1 MYITRHME
9 KPVMELNE
17 QYPVLLLTGPRQVGK
32 TTMLEHLIEVEG
44 KGRKKVSLDDLT
56 LRELAKT
63 DPKMFFQ
70 LYQPPLLIDEVQYAP
85 ELFPYIK
92 IMVDERHQPGDF
104 WLTGSQLFKMM
115 EGVQESLAGRVALL
129 HLSPLSQSEIMKRP
143 PEPPFS
149 LELPLLSER
158 QNGRQMLNTPKVFQ
172 RIHQG
177 GMPALVTGTYSN
189 ASIFY
194 SSYIDTYME
203 RDVRRLSNDID
214 SLKFLRFLR
223 SVAART
229 SQQVNY
235 KGIADDAE
243 IDQTTAKNWLHVLEA
258 LGIIFLLEPYSN
270 NVLKRTVSTPK
281 LYFYDSGIVCYL
293 TRWSSPETAME
304 GAMSGALLE
313 NYTVA
318 EIIKTYQNAG
328 QEPFLY
334 YYRDKDAREIDLILE
349 RDGKLFPIEIKK
361 MASPPKKLTK
371 VFDLID
377 PAHSD
382 SFNAFA
388 YIRDD
393 KDVMKLVN
401 NFIKNTT
408 PKGAQQNDPFW
419 ERSEIALDTALILYL
434 IHEAPPEE
442 QNFEMLIY
450 MMNFAEVR
458 EEDDQYRSP
467 LDMLFRV
474 LEEEQPNHVAVKQY
488 KAFKQAAGDIC
499 SK

>member
-1 MYITRHME
+1 VYITRHME

-158 QNGRQMLNTPKVFQ
+158 QNGRQMLNTPEVFQ
-172 RIHQG
+172 HIHQG

-349 RDGKLFPIEIKK
+349 QDGKLFPIEIKK

-377 PAHSD
+377 
-382 SFNAFA
+382 
-388 YIRDD
+388 
-393 KDVMKLVN
+393 K
-401 NFIKNTT
+401 
-408 PKGAQQNDPFW
+408 
-419 ERSEIALDTALILYL
+419 
-434 IHEAPPEE
+434 
-442 QNFEMLIY
+442 
-450 MMNFAEVR
+450 
-458 EEDDQYRSP
+458 SP
-467 LDMLFRV
+467 LQRGTGAILCMADQLG
-474 LEEEQPNHVAVKQY
+474 
-488 KAFKQAAGDIC
+488 AFDQNNLIVPI
-499 SK
+499 SLI

>member
-1 MYITRHME
+1 MYIPRHME

-158 QNGRQMLNTPKVFQ
+158 QNGRQMLNTPEVFQ
-172 RIHQG
+172 HIHQG

-377 PAHSD
+377 
-382 SFNAFA
+382 
-388 YIRDD
+388 
-393 KDVMKLVN
+393 K
-401 NFIKNTT
+401 
-408 PKGAQQNDPFW
+408 
-419 ERSEIALDTALILYL
+419 
-434 IHEAPPEE
+434 
-442 QNFEMLIY
+442 
-450 MMNFAEVR
+450 
-458 EEDDQYRSP
+458 SP
-467 LDMLFRV
+467 LQRGTGAILCMADQLG
-474 LEEEQPNHVAVKQY
+474 
-488 KAFKQAAGDIC
+488 AFDQNNLIVPI
-499 SK
+499 SLI

>member
-143 PEPPFS
+143 PEPPFR

-158 QNGRQMLNTPKVFQ
+158 QNGRQMLNTPEVFQ
-172 RIHQG
+172 HIHQG

-349 RDGKLFPIEIKK
+349 QDGKLFPIEIKK

-377 PAHSD
+377 
-382 SFNAFA
+382 
-388 YIRDD
+388 
-393 KDVMKLVN
+393 K
-401 NFIKNTT
+401 
-408 PKGAQQNDPFW
+408 
-419 ERSEIALDTALILYL
+419 
-434 IHEAPPEE
+434 
-442 QNFEMLIY
+442 
-450 MMNFAEVR
+450 
-458 EEDDQYRSP
+458 SP
-467 LDMLFRV
+467 LQRGTGAILCMADQLG
-474 LEEEQPNHVAVKQY
+474 
-488 KAFKQAAGDIC
+488 AFDQNNLIVPI
-499 SK
+499 SLI

>member
-158 QNGRQMLNTPKVFQ
+158 QNGRQMLNTPEVFQ

-281 LYFYDSGIVCYL
+281 LYFYDSSIVCYL

-377 PAHSD
+377 
-382 SFNAFA
+382 
-388 YIRDD
+388 
-393 KDVMKLVN
+393 K
-401 NFIKNTT
+401 
-408 PKGAQQNDPFW
+408 
-419 ERSEIALDTALILYL
+419 
-434 IHEAPPEE
+434 
-442 QNFEMLIY
+442 
-450 MMNFAEVR
+450 
-458 EEDDQYRSP
+458 SP
-467 LDMLFRV
+467 LQRGTGAILCMADQLG
-474 LEEEQPNHVAVKQY
+474 
-488 KAFKQAAGDIC
+488 AFDQNNLIVPI
-499 SK
+499 SLI

>member
-1 MYITRHME
+1 VYITRHME

-44 KGRKKVSLDDLT
+44 KGRRKVSLDDLT

-158 QNGRQMLNTPKVFQ
+158 QNGRQMLNTPEVFQ

-377 PAHSD
+377 
-382 SFNAFA
+382 
-388 YIRDD
+388 
-393 KDVMKLVN
+393 K
-401 NFIKNTT
+401 
-408 PKGAQQNDPFW
+408 
-419 ERSEIALDTALILYL
+419 
-434 IHEAPPEE
+434 
-442 QNFEMLIY
+442 
-450 MMNFAEVR
+450 
-458 EEDDQYRSP
+458 SP
-467 LDMLFRV
+467 LQRGTGAILCMADQLG
-474 LEEEQPNHVAVKQY
+474 
-488 KAFKQAAGDIC
+488 AFDQNNLIVPI
-499 SK
+499 SLI

>member
-158 QNGRQMLNTPKVFQ
+158 QNGRQMLNTPEVFQ
-172 RIHQG
+172 HIHQG

-377 PAHSD
+377 
-382 SFNAFA
+382 
-388 YIRDD
+388 
-393 KDVMKLVN
+393 K
-401 NFIKNTT
+401 
-408 PKGAQQNDPFW
+408 
-419 ERSEIALDTALILYL
+419 
-434 IHEAPPEE
+434 
-442 QNFEMLIY
+442 
-450 MMNFAEVR
+450 
-458 EEDDQYRSP
+458 SP
-467 LDMLFRV
+467 LQRGTGAILFMADQ
-474 LEEEQPNHVAVKQY
+474 LG
-488 KAFKQAAGDIC
+488 AFDQNNLIVPI
-499 SK
+499 SLI

>member
-158 QNGRQMLNTPKVFQ
+158 QNGRQMLNTPEVFQ

-377 PAHSD
+377 
-382 SFNAFA
+382 
-388 YIRDD
+388 
-393 KDVMKLVN
+393 K
-401 NFIKNTT
+401 
-408 PKGAQQNDPFW
+408 
-419 ERSEIALDTALILYL
+419 
-434 IHEAPPEE
+434 
-442 QNFEMLIY
+442 
-450 MMNFAEVR
+450 
-458 EEDDQYRSP
+458 SP
-467 LDMLFRV
+467 LQRGTGAILCMTDQLG
-474 LEEEQPNHVAVKQY
+474 
-488 KAFKQAAGDIC
+488 AFDQNNLIVPI
-499 SK
+499 SLI

>member
-158 QNGRQMLNTPKVFQ
+158 QNGRQMLNTPEVFQ

-281 LYFYDSGIVCYL
+281 LYFYDL

-377 PAHSD
+377 
-382 SFNAFA
+382 
-388 YIRDD
+388 
-393 KDVMKLVN
+393 K
-401 NFIKNTT
+401 
-408 PKGAQQNDPFW
+408 
-419 ERSEIALDTALILYL
+419 
-434 IHEAPPEE
+434 
-442 QNFEMLIY
+442 
-450 MMNFAEVR
+450 
-458 EEDDQYRSP
+458 SP
-467 LDMLFRV
+467 LQRGTGAILCMADQLG
-474 LEEEQPNHVAVKQY
+474 
-488 KAFKQAAGDIC
+488 AFDQNNLIVPI
-499 SK
+499 SLI

>member
-158 QNGRQMLNTPKVFQ
+158 QNGRQMLNTPEVFQ

-377 PAHSD
+377 
-382 SFNAFA
+382 
-388 YIRDD
+388 
-393 KDVMKLVN
+393 K
-401 NFIKNTT
+401 
-408 PKGAQQNDPFW
+408 
-419 ERSEIALDTALILYL
+419 
-434 IHEAPPEE
+434 
-442 QNFEMLIY
+442 
-450 MMNFAEVR
+450 
-458 EEDDQYRSP
+458 SP
-467 LDMLFRV
+467 LQRGTGAILCMADQLS
-474 LEEEQPNHVAVKQY
+474 
-488 KAFKQAAGDIC
+488 AFDQNNLIVPI
-499 SK
+499 SLI

>member
-158 QNGRQMLNTPKVFQ
+158 QNGRQMLNTPEVFQ
-172 RIHQG
+172 RIHLG

-377 PAHSD
+377 
-382 SFNAFA
+382 
-388 YIRDD
+388 
-393 KDVMKLVN
+393 K
-401 NFIKNTT
+401 
-408 PKGAQQNDPFW
+408 
-419 ERSEIALDTALILYL
+419 
-434 IHEAPPEE
+434 
-442 QNFEMLIY
+442 
-450 MMNFAEVR
+450 
-458 EEDDQYRSP
+458 SP
-467 LDMLFRV
+467 LQRGTGAILCMADQLG
-474 LEEEQPNHVAVKQY
+474 
-488 KAFKQAAGDIC
+488 AFDQNNLIVPI
-499 SK
+499 SLI

>member
-158 QNGRQMLNTPKVFQ
+158 QNERQMLNTPEVFQ

-177 GMPALVTGTYSN
+177 GMPALVTGIYSN

-377 PAHSD
+377 
-382 SFNAFA
+382 
-388 YIRDD
+388 
-393 KDVMKLVN
+393 K
-401 NFIKNTT
+401 
-408 PKGAQQNDPFW
+408 
-419 ERSEIALDTALILYL
+419 
-434 IHEAPPEE
+434 
-442 QNFEMLIY
+442 
-450 MMNFAEVR
+450 
-458 EEDDQYRSP
+458 SP
-467 LDMLFRV
+467 LQRGTGAILCMADQLG
-474 LEEEQPNHVAVKQY
+474 
-488 KAFKQAAGDIC
+488 AFDQNNLIVPI
-499 SK
+499 SLI

>member
-32 TTMLEHLIEVEG
+32 TTMLEHLIEVES

-158 QNGRQMLNTPKVFQ
+158 QNGRQMLNTPEVFQ

-377 PAHSD
+377 
-382 SFNAFA
+382 
-388 YIRDD
+388 
-393 KDVMKLVN
+393 K
-401 NFIKNTT
+401 
-408 PKGAQQNDPFW
+408 
-419 ERSEIALDTALILYL
+419 
-434 IHEAPPEE
+434 
-442 QNFEMLIY
+442 
-450 MMNFAEVR
+450 
-458 EEDDQYRSP
+458 SP
-467 LDMLFRV
+467 LQRGTGAILCMADQLG
-474 LEEEQPNHVAVKQY
+474 
-488 KAFKQAAGDIC
+488 AFDQNNLIVPI
-499 SK
+499 SLI

>member
-158 QNGRQMLNTPKVFQ
+158 QNGRQMLNTPEVFQ

-243 IDQTTAKNWLHVLEA
+243 IDQTTAKNWLHFLEA

-377 PAHSD
+377 
-382 SFNAFA
+382 
-388 YIRDD
+388 
-393 KDVMKLVN
+393 K
-401 NFIKNTT
+401 
-408 PKGAQQNDPFW
+408 
-419 ERSEIALDTALILYL
+419 
-434 IHEAPPEE
+434 
-442 QNFEMLIY
+442 
-450 MMNFAEVR
+450 
-458 EEDDQYRSP
+458 SP
-467 LDMLFRV
+467 LQRGTGAILCMADQLG
-474 LEEEQPNHVAVKQY
+474 
-488 KAFKQAAGDIC
+488 AFDQNNLIVPI
-499 SK
+499 SLI

>member
-1 MYITRHME
+1 VYITRHME

-115 EGVQESLAGRVALL
+115 EGVQESLTGRVALL

-149 LELPLLSER
+149 LELSLLSER
-158 QNGRQMLNTPKVFQ
+158 QNGRQMLNTPEVFQ
-172 RIHQG
+172 HIHQG

-189 ASIFY
+189 APIFY

-377 PAHSD
+377 
-382 SFNAFA
+382 
-388 YIRDD
+388 
-393 KDVMKLVN
+393 K
-401 NFIKNTT
+401 
-408 PKGAQQNDPFW
+408 
-419 ERSEIALDTALILYL
+419 
-434 IHEAPPEE
+434 
-442 QNFEMLIY
+442 
-450 MMNFAEVR
+450 
-458 EEDDQYRSP
+458 SP
-467 LDMLFRV
+467 LQRGTGAILCMADQLG
-474 LEEEQPNHVAVKQY
+474 
-488 KAFKQAAGDIC
+488 AFDQNNLIVPI
-499 SK
+499 SLI

>member
-158 QNGRQMLNTPKVFQ
+158 QNGLQMLNTPEVFQ
-172 RIHQG
+172 HIHQG

-377 PAHSD
+377 
-382 SFNAFA
+382 
-388 YIRDD
+388 
-393 KDVMKLVN
+393 K
-401 NFIKNTT
+401 
-408 PKGAQQNDPFW
+408 
-419 ERSEIALDTALILYL
+419 
-434 IHEAPPEE
+434 
-442 QNFEMLIY
+442 
-450 MMNFAEVR
+450 
-458 EEDDQYRSP
+458 SP
-467 LDMLFRV
+467 LQRGTGAILCMADQLG
-474 LEEEQPNHVAVKQY
+474 
-488 KAFKQAAGDIC
+488 AFDQNNLIVPI
-499 SK
+499 SLI

>member
-158 QNGRQMLNTPKVFQ
+158 QNGRQMLNTPEVFQ
-172 RIHQG
+172 HIHQG

-377 PAHSD
+377 
-382 SFNAFA
+382 
-388 YIRDD
+388 
-393 KDVMKLVN
+393 K
-401 NFIKNTT
+401 
-408 PKGAQQNDPFW
+408 
-419 ERSEIALDTALILYL
+419 
-434 IHEAPPEE
+434 
-442 QNFEMLIY
+442 
-450 MMNFAEVR
+450 
-458 EEDDQYRSP
+458 SP
-467 LDMLFRV
+467 LQRGTGAILCMADQLG
-474 LEEEQPNHVAVKQY
+474 
-488 KAFKQAAGDIC
+488 AFDQNNLIVPI
-499 SK
+499 SLI

>member
-115 EGVQESLAGRVALL
+115 KGVRESLAGRVALL

-158 QNGRQMLNTPKVFQ
+158 QNGRQMLNTPEVFQ

-377 PAHSD
+377 
-382 SFNAFA
+382 
-388 YIRDD
+388 
-393 KDVMKLVN
+393 K
-401 NFIKNTT
+401 
-408 PKGAQQNDPFW
+408 
-419 ERSEIALDTALILYL
+419 
-434 IHEAPPEE
+434 
-442 QNFEMLIY
+442 
-450 MMNFAEVR
+450 
-458 EEDDQYRSP
+458 SP
-467 LDMLFRV
+467 LQRGTGAILCMADQLG
-474 LEEEQPNHVAVKQY
+474 
-488 KAFKQAAGDIC
+488 AFDQNNLIVPI
-499 SK
+499 SLI

>member
-9 KPVMELNE
+9 KPMMELNE

-158 QNGRQMLNTPKVFQ
+158 QNGRQMLNTPEVFQ

-377 PAHSD
+377 
-382 SFNAFA
+382 
-388 YIRDD
+388 
-393 KDVMKLVN
+393 K
-401 NFIKNTT
+401 
-408 PKGAQQNDPFW
+408 
-419 ERSEIALDTALILYL
+419 
-434 IHEAPPEE
+434 
-442 QNFEMLIY
+442 
-450 MMNFAEVR
+450 
-458 EEDDQYRSP
+458 SP
-467 LDMLFRV
+467 LQRGTGAILCMTDQLG
-474 LEEEQPNHVAVKQY
+474 
-488 KAFKQAAGDIC
+488 AFDQNNLIVPI
-499 SK
+499 SLI

>member
-9 KPVMELNE
+9 KPVMDLNE

-158 QNGRQMLNTPKVFQ
+158 QNGRQMLNTPEVFQ

-377 PAHSD
+377 
-382 SFNAFA
+382 
-388 YIRDD
+388 
-393 KDVMKLVN
+393 K
-401 NFIKNTT
+401 
-408 PKGAQQNDPFW
+408 
-419 ERSEIALDTALILYL
+419 
-434 IHEAPPEE
+434 
-442 QNFEMLIY
+442 
-450 MMNFAEVR
+450 
-458 EEDDQYRSP
+458 SP
-467 LDMLFRV
+467 LQRGTGAILCMADQLG
-474 LEEEQPNHVAVKQY
+474 
-488 KAFKQAAGDIC
+488 AFDQNNLIVPI
-499 SK
+499 SLI

>member
-104 WLTGSQLFKMM
+104 WLTGSQLFKVM

-158 QNGRQMLNTPKVFQ
+158 QNGRQMLNTPEVFQ

-194 SSYIDTYME
+194 SSYIDTYMD

-377 PAHSD
+377 
-382 SFNAFA
+382 
-388 YIRDD
+388 
-393 KDVMKLVN
+393 K
-401 NFIKNTT
+401 
-408 PKGAQQNDPFW
+408 
-419 ERSEIALDTALILYL
+419 
-434 IHEAPPEE
+434 
-442 QNFEMLIY
+442 
-450 MMNFAEVR
+450 
-458 EEDDQYRSP
+458 SP
-467 LDMLFRV
+467 LQRGTGAILCMADQLG
-474 LEEEQPNHVAVKQY
+474 
-488 KAFKQAAGDIC
+488 AFDQNNLIVPI
-499 SK
+499 SLI

>member
-158 QNGRQMLNTPKVFQ
+158 QNGRQMLNTPEVFQ

-313 NYTVA
+313 NYTVS

-377 PAHSD
+377 
-382 SFNAFA
+382 
-388 YIRDD
+388 
-393 KDVMKLVN
+393 K
-401 NFIKNTT
+401 
-408 PKGAQQNDPFW
+408 
-419 ERSEIALDTALILYL
+419 
-434 IHEAPPEE
+434 
-442 QNFEMLIY
+442 
-450 MMNFAEVR
+450 
-458 EEDDQYRSP
+458 SP
-467 LDMLFRV
+467 LQRGTGAILCMADQLG
-474 LEEEQPNHVAVKQY
+474 
-488 KAFKQAAGDIC
+488 AFDQNNLIVPI
-499 SK
+499 SLI

>member
-158 QNGRQMLNTPKVFQ
+158 QNGRQMLNTPEVFQ

-328 QEPFLY
+328 QEPSLY

-377 PAHSD
+377 
-382 SFNAFA
+382 
-388 YIRDD
+388 
-393 KDVMKLVN
+393 K
-401 NFIKNTT
+401 
-408 PKGAQQNDPFW
+408 
-419 ERSEIALDTALILYL
+419 
-434 IHEAPPEE
+434 
-442 QNFEMLIY
+442 
-450 MMNFAEVR
+450 
-458 EEDDQYRSP
+458 SP
-467 LDMLFRV
+467 LQRGTGAILCMADQLG
-474 LEEEQPNHVAVKQY
+474 
-488 KAFKQAAGDIC
+488 AFDQNNLIVPI
-499 SK
+499 SLI

>member
-115 EGVQESLAGRVALL
+115 KGVQESLAGRVALL

-158 QNGRQMLNTPKVFQ
+158 QNGRQMLNTPEVFQ

-223 SVAART
+223 SVTART

-377 PAHSD
+377 
-382 SFNAFA
+382 
-388 YIRDD
+388 
-393 KDVMKLVN
+393 K
-401 NFIKNTT
+401 
-408 PKGAQQNDPFW
+408 
-419 ERSEIALDTALILYL
+419 
-434 IHEAPPEE
+434 
-442 QNFEMLIY
+442 
-450 MMNFAEVR
+450 
-458 EEDDQYRSP
+458 SP
-467 LDMLFRV
+467 LQRGTGAILCMADQLG
-474 LEEEQPNHVAVKQY
+474 
-488 KAFKQAAGDIC
+488 AFDQNNLIVPI
-499 SK
+499 SLI

>member
-158 QNGRQMLNTPKVFQ
+158 QNGHQMLNTPEVFQ
-172 RIHQG
+172 HIHQG

-377 PAHSD
+377 
-382 SFNAFA
+382 
-388 YIRDD
+388 
-393 KDVMKLVN
+393 K
-401 NFIKNTT
+401 
-408 PKGAQQNDPFW
+408 
-419 ERSEIALDTALILYL
+419 
-434 IHEAPPEE
+434 
-442 QNFEMLIY
+442 
-450 MMNFAEVR
+450 
-458 EEDDQYRSP
+458 SP
-467 LDMLFRV
+467 LQRGTGAILCMADQLG
-474 LEEEQPNHVAVKQY
+474 
-488 KAFKQAAGDIC
+488 AFDQNNLIVPI
-499 SK
+499 SLI

>member
-158 QNGRQMLNTPKVFQ
+158 QNGRQMLNTPEVFQ

-318 EIIKTYQNAG
+318 KIIKTYQNAG

-334 YYRDKDAREIDLILE
+334 YYRDKDPREIDLILE

-377 PAHSD
+377 
-382 SFNAFA
+382 
-388 YIRDD
+388 
-393 KDVMKLVN
+393 K
-401 NFIKNTT
+401 
-408 PKGAQQNDPFW
+408 
-419 ERSEIALDTALILYL
+419 
-434 IHEAPPEE
+434 
-442 QNFEMLIY
+442 
-450 MMNFAEVR
+450 
-458 EEDDQYRSP
+458 SP
-467 LDMLFRV
+467 LQRGTGAILCMADQLG
-474 LEEEQPNHVAVKQY
+474 
-488 KAFKQAAGDIC
+488 AFDQNNLIVPI
-499 SK
+499 SLI

>member
-158 QNGRQMLNTPKVFQ
+158 QNGRQMLNTPEVFQ

-318 EIIKTYQNAG
+318 EIIKTYQNAA

-377 PAHSD
+377 
-382 SFNAFA
+382 
-388 YIRDD
+388 
-393 KDVMKLVN
+393 K
-401 NFIKNTT
+401 
-408 PKGAQQNDPFW
+408 
-419 ERSEIALDTALILYL
+419 
-434 IHEAPPEE
+434 
-442 QNFEMLIY
+442 
-450 MMNFAEVR
+450 
-458 EEDDQYRSP
+458 SP
-467 LDMLFRV
+467 LQRGTGAILCMADQLG
-474 LEEEQPNHVAVKQY
+474 
-488 KAFKQAAGDIC
+488 AFDQNNLIVPI
-499 SK
+499 SLI

>member
-158 QNGRQMLNTPKVFQ
+158 QNGRQMLNTPEVFQ
-172 RIHQG
+172 HIHQG

-229 SQQVNY
+229 YQQVNY

-377 PAHSD
+377 
-382 SFNAFA
+382 
-388 YIRDD
+388 
-393 KDVMKLVN
+393 K
-401 NFIKNTT
+401 
-408 PKGAQQNDPFW
+408 
-419 ERSEIALDTALILYL
+419 
-434 IHEAPPEE
+434 
-442 QNFEMLIY
+442 
-450 MMNFAEVR
+450 
-458 EEDDQYRSP
+458 SP
-467 LDMLFRV
+467 LQRGTGAILCMADQLG
-474 LEEEQPNHVAVKQY
+474 
-488 KAFKQAAGDIC
+488 AFDQNNLIVPI
-499 SK
+499 SLI

>member
-158 QNGRQMLNTPKVFQ
+158 QNGRQMLNTPEVFQ

-377 PAHSD
+377 KSPLQRGTGAILCMAD
-382 SFNAFA
+382 QLGAF
-388 YIRDD
+388 
-393 KDVMKLVN
+393 
-401 NFIKNTT
+401 
-408 PKGAQQNDPFW
+408 
-419 ERSEIALDTALILYL
+419 
-434 IHEAPPEE
+434 E
-442 QNFEMLIY
+442 QNNLI
-450 MMNFAEVR
+450 VPI
-458 EEDDQYRSP
+458 S
-467 LDMLFRV
+467 L
-474 LEEEQPNHVAVKQY
+474 
-488 KAFKQAAGDIC
+488 I
-499 SK
+499 

>member
-158 QNGRQMLNTPKVFQ
+158 QNGRQMLNTPEVFQ

-223 SVAART
+223 SVSART

-377 PAHSD
+377 
-382 SFNAFA
+382 
-388 YIRDD
+388 
-393 KDVMKLVN
+393 K
-401 NFIKNTT
+401 
-408 PKGAQQNDPFW
+408 
-419 ERSEIALDTALILYL
+419 
-434 IHEAPPEE
+434 
-442 QNFEMLIY
+442 
-450 MMNFAEVR
+450 
-458 EEDDQYRSP
+458 SP
-467 LDMLFRV
+467 LQRGTGAILCMADQLG
-474 LEEEQPNHVAVKQY
+474 
-488 KAFKQAAGDIC
+488 AFDQNNLIVPI
-499 SK
+499 SLI

>member
-158 QNGRQMLNTPKVFQ
+158 QNGRQMLNTPEVFQ

-377 PAHSD
+377 
-382 SFNAFA
+382 
-388 YIRDD
+388 
-393 KDVMKLVN
+393 K
-401 NFIKNTT
+401 
-408 PKGAQQNDPFW
+408 
-419 ERSEIALDTALILYL
+419 
-434 IHEAPPEE
+434 
-442 QNFEMLIY
+442 
-450 MMNFAEVR
+450 
-458 EEDDQYRSP
+458 SP
-467 LDMLFRV
+467 LQRGTGAILCMADQLG
-474 LEEEQPNHVAVKQY
+474 
-488 KAFKQAAGDIC
+488 AFDHNNLIVPI
-499 SK
+499 SLI

>member
-32 TTMLEHLIEVEG
+32 TTMLDHLLEVEG

-158 QNGRQMLNTPKVFQ
+158 QNGRQMLNTPEVFQ

-377 PAHSD
+377 
-382 SFNAFA
+382 
-388 YIRDD
+388 
-393 KDVMKLVN
+393 K
-401 NFIKNTT
+401 
-408 PKGAQQNDPFW
+408 
-419 ERSEIALDTALILYL
+419 
-434 IHEAPPEE
+434 
-442 QNFEMLIY
+442 
-450 MMNFAEVR
+450 
-458 EEDDQYRSP
+458 SP
-467 LDMLFRV
+467 LQRGTGAILCMADQLG
-474 LEEEQPNHVAVKQY
+474 
-488 KAFKQAAGDIC
+488 AFDQNNLIVPI
-499 SK
+499 SLI